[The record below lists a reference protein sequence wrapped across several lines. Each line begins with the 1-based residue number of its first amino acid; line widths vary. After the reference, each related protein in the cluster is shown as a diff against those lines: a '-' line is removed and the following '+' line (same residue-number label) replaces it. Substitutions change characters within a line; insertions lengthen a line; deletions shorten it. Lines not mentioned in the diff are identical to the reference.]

1 MSKTQELIKKLQD
14 GVRDVFESGRFQE
27 YLDFLSS
34 FRHYSFGNC
43 LLLWQQMP
51 SCSLVASYTDWNQK
65 HHRQVKKGSKA
76 LKVLAPHY
84 YKEKDADGVER
95 DRLGFHC
102 ASCFD
107 ISQTYSIDDTPLPSL
122 SQSLDA
128 DVVGSADIIET
139 LMNTSPCPIDI
150 VDIEGSARGFFSPS
164 DLLIVV
170 QRDMSP
176 ADTIK
181 TILHEQAHA
190 WIFSEAQAEEYTR
203 AEHEVSAESIAYIL
217 CQRLGIDSGDYS
229 FGYVSGWSAD
239 RTTPELM
246 KSLDLI
252 RKVSENMWSLI
263 EDKLVQDGL
272 TSVA

>member
-1 MSKTQELIKKLQD
+1 
-14 GVRDVFESGRFQE
+14 
-27 YLDFLSS
+27 
-34 FRHYSFGNC
+34 
-43 LLLWQQMP
+43 MP
-51 SCSLVASYTDWNQK
+51 SCSLVASYSDWNQK
-65 HHRQVKKGSKA
+65 HHRQVKKNSRA
-76 LKVLAPHY
+76 LKVLAPHL
-84 YKEKDADGVER
+84 YKEKDENGVEHE
-95 DRLGFHC
+95 RLGFHC

-122 SQSLDA
+122 SQPLDA

-139 LMNTSPCPIDI
+139 LSNTSPCPIDI
-150 VDIEGSARGFFSPS
+150 LDIEGPARGYFSPS
-164 DLLIVV
+164 ELRIVV

-190 WIFSEAQAEEYTR
+190 WIFSETEAEAYTR

-217 CQRLGIDSGDYS
+217 CQRLGIDSGAYS

-239 RTTPELM
+239 KTTPELM
-246 KSLDLI
+246 KSLDMI
-252 RKVSENMWSLI
+252 RKVSERMWSLI